1 MALVLLKK
9 NISKFLFMD
18 FLNNFFSKK
27 VMFLIFLLPFF
38 SNGQIA
44 EPGSQNEVKYPQ
56 FKFQGLFQG
65 RYLSDLTQG
74 IDATTGLQ
82 HADGN
87 AVENTFDIKRMRLG
101 LTTKLGEGFDIVVLA
116 NFADFKSDPKGK
128 VLENA
133 FARYI
138 FNNEIG
144 FILGQFRP
152 AFGIEELNP
161 ADILKSFDY
170 SNQYTEFGNN
180 GWTSFQIGA
189 SVFGGFDLGT
199 IPISYTFSAVNGN
212 GRDQVS
218 DKDDGKQYSSRLA
231 LELNKKHNINFGI
244 NGGIG
249 EVFNTKVF
257 AVGLD
262 FTIDF
267 KLTDKL
273 KLETQLEAKQGT
285 NHYLYYSLAEDSR
298 TGNINDYEMRGGY
311 FLPNLRY
318 EIQYQKLTAIEFS
331 CRYEYFDRSFKIN
344 SNARQTYT
352 PMAGLEFGKGYIGRI
367 EMGIQFDN
375 YKRNVPNTTTYD
387 NNLFIIQFQG
397 RFF

>member
-1 MALVLLKK
+1 MKMNVFLRLR
-9 NISKFLFMD
+9 FLF
-18 FLNNFFSKK
+18 LC
-27 VMFLIFLLPFF
+27 LIFPFF
-38 SNGQIA
+38 SNGQTLD
-44 EPGSQNEVKYPQ
+44 SNTQNEIKYPQ
-56 FKFQGLFQG
+56 FKVQGLFQG
-65 RYLSDLTQG
+65 RYLSGFTKG
-74 IDATTGLQ
+74 VDAATGLQ

-133 FARYI
+133 FARYT
-138 FNNEIG
+138 FNKNIG
-144 FILGQFRP
+144 IMAGQFRP

-161 ADILKSFDY
+161 ADILRSFDY
-170 SNQYTEFGNN
+170 SNQYNEFGNN

-189 SVFGGFDLGT
+189 SVFGCFNLGKFPVT
-199 IPISYTFSAVNGN
+199 YAISSVNGN
-212 GRDQVS
+212 GKDQVS
-218 DKDDGKQYSSRLA
+218 DKDNGKQYSSRLA
-231 LELNKKHNINFGI
+231 FELNKKHNINFGI

-249 EVFNTKVF
+249 EVFKSKVF
-257 AVGLD
+257 AVALD
-262 FTIDF
+262 LTADF

-273 KLETQLEAKQGT
+273 MLQIQLEGKQGI
-285 NHYLYYSLAEDSR
+285 NHYLYYSLAADAR
-298 TGNINDYEMRGGY
+298 TGNINNYEMRGAY

-318 EIQYQKLTAIEFS
+318 EIKYQKLTAIEFS

-344 SNARQTYT
+344 SNARQTCT
-352 PMAGLEFGKGYIGRI
+352 PMAGLEFGKGYTGRI
-367 EMGIQFDN
+367 EMGMQFDN
-375 YKRNVPNTTTYD
+375 YQQNIANTTAYD